1 VLSARDSSERVLI
14 FDSFVAHGAY
24 IGSPVMLP
32 EEPLRP
38 RLHLVASDEPARPA
52 MPDLG
57 IVLGVCV
64 PFWAGVAW
72 LLTAWL

>member
-1 VLSARDSSERVLI
+1 
-14 FDSFVAHGAY
+14 
-24 IGSPVMLP
+24 MLP
-32 EEPLRP
+32 QEPLRP
-38 RLHLVASDEPARPA
+38 RLYLVASSESARVSNEPARPA

-72 LLTAWL
+72 LVSAWL

>member
-1 VLSARDSSERVLI
+1 M
-14 FDSFVAHGAY
+14 
-24 IGSPVMLP
+24 PP

-38 RLHLVASDEPARPA
+38 RLHLVAEHEPARPA
-52 MPDLG
+52 MPDMG

-72 LLTAWL
+72 LLSAWL